1 MESSNFALLH
11 VYIRKANL
19 TTKRRFD
26 IVDLRRFAWMNSQ
39 GSRAQKTLYTHRKR
53 ANAKN
58 FASKRGLAVKFAR
71 LTKSWKRAIVSS
83 WYTRRRNDFN
93 RLFEIMYI
101 IMWLLAECLLSD
113 LSRSWTT
120 LLFSLYVL
128 SAFFFQK
135 TLNCFQS
142 HELLNGQLALNS
154 KRFLGYALSLISQA
168 IELCSNEFAITF
180 FWVRHW

>member
-101 IMWLLAECLLSD
+101 CDFWP
-113 LSRSWTT
+113 
-120 LLFSLYVL
+120 
-128 SAFFFQK
+128 SACFQIYPEAGQLCYFHCTFCQLFFFK
-135 TLNCFQS
+135 K
-142 HELLNGQLALNS
+142 LLIAFNHTN
-154 KRFLGYALSLISQA
+154 YWTV
-168 IELCSNEFAITF
+168 N
-180 FWVRHW
+180 